1 MSGNCLGKEEPKAD
15 LGEVNSSETGLL
27 KKERNKGV
35 METILPWRELSITL
49 SSGEGAKR
57 EFEILK

>member
-1 MSGNCLGKEEPKAD
+1 MSGNYLGKEEPKAD

-35 METILPWRELSITL
+35 METILP
-49 SSGEGAKR
+49 
-57 EFEILK
+57 